1 MPLPPTRSTGP
12 ARNQMEV
19 PAEEAR
25 AELAER
31 LVMQN
36 NADTFAVDAPAHPA
50 GLSST
55 TPSPFLNRHEKLR
68 YSWAVDLD
76 EMADSGA

>member
-1 MPLPPTRSTGP
+1 
-12 ARNQMEV
+12 MEV
-19 PAEEAR
+19 PAEETR

-36 NADTFAVDAPAHPA
+36 NADTFAVDAPAYPA

-55 TPSPFLNRHEKLR
+55 TRC
-68 YSWAVDLD
+68 
-76 EMADSGA
+76 SGPRTGL

>member
-1 MPLPPTRSTGP
+1 MTEVLKESELHERRAFVETLVKETVSCP
-12 ARNQMEV
+12 ARQWS
-19 PAEEAR
+19 A
-25 AELAER
+25 
-31 LVMQN
+31 
-36 NADTFAVDAPAHPA
+36 
-50 GLSST
+50 

>member
-1 MPLPPTRSTGP
+1 MPLEKTWKSPMPLPATRSTGP

-36 NADTFAVDAPAHPA
+36 NADTFAVDAPAYPA

-55 TPSPFLNRHEKLR
+55 TRC
-68 YSWAVDLD
+68 
-76 EMADSGA
+76 SGPRTGL